1 MAATAVLTL
10 AGCALGPDSRA
21 VITRDGALG
30 EPLPFV
36 VALCG
41 AAAMVCLV
49 EPAPELTTT
58 MPRRPWQTRAVRA
71 GFVLA
76 ACTGAVAV
84 TNLVAPGLT
93 AATARNAL
101 LALTV
106 TFLVALWQPLLSWV
120 PTSTYLALSW
130 FYGTATADDAARAW
144 AVPAQPPDWPITGA
158 WATIALT
165 AAVVWVLTPRQVGGC
180 TWGGGRGSCG
190 LGRSAWWF
198 GGRLG
203 GPRSGPRV
211 SSRRR
216 RAWW

>member
-10 AGCALGPDSRA
+10 VGCALGPDSRA

-30 EPLPFV
+30 EPLPFI

-71 GFVLA
+71 GLVLA
-76 ACTGAVAV
+76 ACTSTVAVA
-84 TNLVAPGLT
+84 NLVAPGLT
-93 AATARNAL
+93 AATARNVL

-106 TFLVALWQPLLSWV
+106 TFLVSLWQPLLSWV

-144 AVPAQPPDWPITGA
+144 AVPAQPPSWPVTGA
-158 WATIALT
+158 WAVIAL
-165 AAVVWVLTPRQVGGC
+165 AAAIVWVLTPRQAG
-180 TWGGGRGSCG
+180 
-190 LGRSAWWF
+190 
-198 GGRLG
+198 
-203 GPRSGPRV
+203 
-211 SSRRR
+211 
-216 RAWW
+216 